1 MCGRAI
7 VQFARDNKLVVTIL
21 TVQCALL
28 QKDLGDICNI
38 VVVDKLNKPYIF
50 LLIALK
56 KNLGFKNLSRLHLS
70 F

>member
-28 QKDLGDICNI
+28 QKDLGDIYNI

-56 KNLGFKNLSRLHLS
+56 KNLAFKNLSRLHLS

>member
-28 QKDLGDICNI
+28 QKDLGDIYNI

>member
-7 VQFARDNKLVVTIL
+7 VQFAQDNKLVVTIL

-28 QKDLGDICNI
+28 QKDLGDIYNI

>member
-1 MCGRAI
+1 MWGRAI
-7 VQFARDNKLVVTIL
+7 VQFAQDNKLVVTIL

-28 QKDLGDICNI
+28 QKDLGDIYNI

>member
-28 QKDLGDICNI
+28 QKDLGDIYNI

-56 KNLGFKNLSRLHLS
+56 KKSGF
-70 F
+70 

>member
-1 MCGRAI
+1 MYGRAI

-28 QKDLGDICNI
+28 QKDLGDIYNI